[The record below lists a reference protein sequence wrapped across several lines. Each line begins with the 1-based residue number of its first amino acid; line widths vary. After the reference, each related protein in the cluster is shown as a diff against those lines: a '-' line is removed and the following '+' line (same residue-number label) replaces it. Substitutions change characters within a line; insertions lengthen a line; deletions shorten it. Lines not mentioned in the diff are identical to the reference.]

1 MATSKAEL
9 GKATAAKLSA
19 VEDEATDPVD
29 EAPATVTL
37 DVEVKGTKVSLVV
50 PATFE
55 DADPDVL
62 VAMENERFSTAFK
75 ELIGDA
81 QWRQMKALGWSARDF
96 RAVVNKWQ
104 EISGLGNA

>member
-1 MATSKAEL
+1 MAEAKKDL

-19 VEDEATDPVD
+19 VENEVEDKDEAST
-29 EAPATVTL
+29 TVTL
-37 DVEVKGTKVSLVV
+37 EVDVNGETVKLVV

-75 ELIGDA
+75 ELIGDG
-81 QWRQMKALGWSARDF
+81 QWRRMKALGWTARDF
-96 RAVVNKWQ
+96 RAVVGQWQ
-104 EISGLGNA
+104 EISGLGNG